1 MGPPFAE
8 SLPLVFLL
16 GALIVI
22 AVFLAATEAALLRVS
37 PVKARVRADEGDK
50 RAARVVAL
58 VDDLP
63 RVLNSVLLVVLLTQ
77 IGAATV
83 AGVIADRHFGSLGV
97 TLASIS
103 LTFVMF
109 VYTEAIPK
117 TIAVRRPLFV
127 ARLVAGPVLL
137 LIRPMRPVVSALI
150 WFADLQAPGRGVTTS
165 ASVTEA
171 ELRRMAA
178 DASEAGE
185 IETSDFELI
194 ERAFRVGDA
203 TIAEVVV
210 PRTEVV
216 AVAATETMASALD
229 IALESGHRR
238 LPVYET
244 NIDEITGVVRLRD
257 LAAAVADG
265 IGGSVASLQ
274 KPPLFIP
281 ETRRVVDVLR
291 DMQEQENTIA
301 VVVDEHGGTAG
312 IVTVED
318 IVEELVGAIADGE
331 GAMPEIRAIGPGRWV
346 VRGSADI
353 DDLELAL
360 GTKLPRGDYHT
371 VAGLILATTG
381 RIPHAGEE
389 LTIGDHHLRVAEAS
403 RRRVRLVEVREK

>member
-1 MGPPFAE
+1 M
-8 SLPLVFLL
+8 VILL
-16 GALIVI
+16 GALVII

-37 PVKARVRADEGDK
+37 PVKARVLADEGDRK
-50 RAARVVAL
+50 AARVVTL
-58 VDDLP
+58 IDDLP

-77 IGAATV
+77 IGAATL

-97 TLASIS
+97 TLASVG

-109 VYTEAIPK
+109 VYSEAIPK

-127 ARLVAGPVLL
+127 ARLVAGPIQL
-137 LIRPMRPVVSALI
+137 LIRPMGPVVNVLI

-178 DASEAGE
+178 DAEEAGE

-216 AVAATETMASALD
+216 GVAATESITTALD

-257 LAAAVADG
+257 LAAAIADG
-265 IGGSVASLQ
+265 ITGNVAALQ

-291 DMQEQENTIA
+291 DMQDQGNTIA

-318 IVEELVGAIADGE
+318 IVEELVGAIADSE
-331 GAMPEIRAIGPGRWV
+331 GAISEIRGIGPGRWV

-353 DDLELAL
+353 DDLEREM

-371 VAGLILATTG
+371 VAGLILAMTG

-389 LTIGDHHLRVAEAS
+389 FTVGDHHFRVAEAS
-403 RRRVRLVEVREK
+403 RRRIRLVEVRHK

>member
-1 MGPPFAE
+1 M
-8 SLPLVFLL
+8 VILL
-16 GALIVI
+16 GALVLI

-37 PVKARVRADEGDK
+37 PVKARVLADEGDRK
-50 RAARVVAL
+50 AARVVTL

-77 IGAATV
+77 IGAATL

-97 TLASIS
+97 TLASVG

-109 VYTEAIPK
+109 VYSEAIPK

-127 ARLVAGPVLL
+127 ARLVAGPIQL
-137 LIRPMRPVVSALI
+137 LIRPMGPVVNVLI

-178 DASEAGE
+178 DAEEAGE

-216 AVAATETMASALD
+216 GVAATESITTALD

-257 LAAAVADG
+257 LAAAIADG
-265 IGGSVASLQ
+265 ITGNVAALQ

-291 DMQEQENTIA
+291 DMQDQGNTIA

-318 IVEELVGAIADGE
+318 IVEELVGAIADSE
-331 GAMPEIRAIGPGRWV
+331 GAISEIRGIGPGRWV

-353 DDLELAL
+353 DDLEREM

-371 VAGLILATTG
+371 VAGLILAMTG

-389 LTIGDHHLRVAEAS
+389 FTVGDHHFRVAEAS
-403 RRRVRLVEVREK
+403 RRRIRLVEVRHK

>member
-8 SLPLVFLL
+8 SLPLVILL

-37 PVKARVRADEGDK
+37 PVKARVLADEGDK

-63 RVLNSVLLVVLLTQ
+63 RVLNSVLLAVLLTQ

-83 AGVIADRHFGSLGV
+83 SGVIADRHFGSLGV
-97 TLASIS
+97 TLASIG

-127 ARLVAGPVLL
+127 ARLVAAPVLF

-150 WFADLQAPGRGVTTS
+150 WFADLQAPGQGVTTS

-178 DASEAGE
+178 DAQEAGE

-216 AVAATETMASALD
+216 AVAATEPMASALD

-265 IGGSVASLQ
+265 IGGTIASLQ
-274 KPPLFIP
+274 QAPLFIP

-291 DMQEQENTIA
+291 DMQEQGNTIA

-318 IVEELVGAIADGE
+318 IVEELVGAIADSE

-371 VAGLILATTG
+371 VAGLILAITG

-389 LTIGDHHLRVAEAS
+389 LTVGNHHLRVAEAS

>member
-1 MGPPFAE
+1 
-8 SLPLVFLL
+8 LVILL
-16 GALIVI
+16 GALVII

-37 PVKARVRADEGDK
+37 PVKARVLADEGDRK
-50 RAARVVAL
+50 AARVVTL

-77 IGAATV
+77 IGAATL

-97 TLASIS
+97 TLASVG

-109 VYTEAIPK
+109 VYSEAIPK

-127 ARLVAGPVLL
+127 ARLVAGPIQL
-137 LIRPMRPVVSALI
+137 LIRPMGPVVNVLI

-178 DASEAGE
+178 DAEEAGE

-216 AVAATETMASALD
+216 GVAATESITTALD

-257 LAAAVADG
+257 LAAAIADG
-265 IGGSVASLQ
+265 ITGNVAALQ

-291 DMQEQENTIA
+291 DMQDQGNTIA

-318 IVEELVGAIADGE
+318 IVEELVGAIADSE
-331 GAMPEIRAIGPGRWV
+331 GAISEIRGIGPGRWV

-353 DDLELAL
+353 DDLEREM

-371 VAGLILATTG
+371 VAGLILAMTG

-389 LTIGDHHLRVAEAS
+389 FTVGDHHFRVAEAS
-403 RRRVRLVEVREK
+403 RRRIRLVEVRHK

>member
-8 SLPLVFLL
+8 SLPLFILL

-37 PVKARVRADEGDK
+37 PVRARVLADEGDK

-97 TLASIS
+97 TLASIG

-117 TIAVRRPLFV
+117 TIAVRRPLYV
-127 ARLVAGPVLL
+127 ARIVAGPIQL
-137 LIRPMRPVVSALI
+137 LIRPMGPVVSALI

-178 DASEAGE
+178 DAQEAGE

-216 AVAATETMASALD
+216 AVAATEPMASALD

-265 IGGSVASLQ
+265 IGGSIASLQ
-274 KPPLFIP
+274 QAPLFIP

-291 DMQEQENTIA
+291 DMQKQGNTIA

-318 IVEELVGAIADGE
+318 IVEELVGAIADSE

-371 VAGLILATTG
+371 VAGLILAATG

-389 LTIGDHHLRVAEAS
+389 LTVGDHHLRVAEAS
-403 RRRVRLVEVREK
+403 RRRVRLIEIREK

>member
-1 MGPPFAE
+1 MDPPLADSA
-8 SLPLVFLL
+8 SLFILLLVLV
-16 GALIVI
+16 VI

-37 PVKARVRADEGDK
+37 PVKARVLAEEGDR
-50 RAARVVAL
+50 RAARVVTL
-58 VDDLP
+58 VEDLP
-63 RVLNSVLLVVLLTQ
+63 RVLNSVLLLVLLTQ

-97 TLASIS
+97 TLASIG

-109 VYTEAIPK
+109 VYSEAIPK

-127 ARLVAGPVLL
+127 ARLVAGPIQF
-137 LIRPMRPVVSALI
+137 LIRPMRPVVGVLI
-150 WFADLQAPGRGVTTS
+150 WFADLQAPGRGVTAS

-178 DASEAGE
+178 DAQEAGE
-185 IETSDFELI
+185 IEPTDLELI

-210 PRTEVV
+210 PRIEVV
-216 AVAATETMASALD
+216 AVPATEPIANALD
-229 IALESGHRR
+229 LALESGHRR

-265 IGGSVASLQ
+265 IGGEVASLQ

-291 DMQEQENTIA
+291 DMQEEGNTIA

-318 IVEELVGAIADGE
+318 ILEELVGAIADGE
-331 GAMPEIRAIGPGRWV
+331 GAMPDIRTIGPGRWV

-353 DDLELAL
+353 DDLELEL

-381 RIPHAGEE
+381 RIPHPGEE

-403 RRRVRLVEVREK
+403 RRRVRLVEIREK

>member
-1 MGPPFAE
+1 
-8 SLPLVFLL
+8 
-16 GALIVI
+16 
-22 AVFLAATEAALLRVS
+22 
-37 PVKARVRADEGDK
+37 
-50 RAARVVAL
+50 
-58 VDDLP
+58 
-63 RVLNSVLLVVLLTQ
+63 
-77 IGAATV
+77 
-83 AGVIADRHFGSLGV
+83 
-97 TLASIS
+97 
-103 LTFVMF
+103 MF
-109 VYTEAIPK
+109 VYSEAIPK

-127 ARLVAGPVLL
+127 ARLVAGPIQL
-137 LIRPMRPVVSALI
+137 LIRPMGPVVNVLI

-178 DASEAGE
+178 DAEEAGE

-216 AVAATETMASALD
+216 GVAATESITTALD

-257 LAAAVADG
+257 LAAAIADG
-265 IGGSVASLQ
+265 ITGNVAALQ

-291 DMQEQENTIA
+291 DMQDQGNTIA

-318 IVEELVGAIADGE
+318 IVEELVGAIADSE
-331 GAMPEIRAIGPGRWV
+331 GAISEIRGIGPGRWV

-353 DDLELAL
+353 DDLEREM

-371 VAGLILATTG
+371 VAGLILAMTG

-389 LTIGDHHLRVAEAS
+389 FTVGDHHFRVAEAS
-403 RRRVRLVEVREK
+403 RRRIRLVEVRHK